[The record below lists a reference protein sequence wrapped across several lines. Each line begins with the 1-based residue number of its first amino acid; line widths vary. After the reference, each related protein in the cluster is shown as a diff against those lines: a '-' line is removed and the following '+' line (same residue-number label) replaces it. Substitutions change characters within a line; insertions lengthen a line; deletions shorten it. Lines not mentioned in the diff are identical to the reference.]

1 MTPSIRFCPQCG
13 TLASADATQC
23 GRCGARL
30 GGSSVTAADKEP
42 VPQVGRL
49 ILTLTLYIL
58 LVVGG
63 MVLIGALCAAS
74 LTLFA
79 R

>member
-13 TLASADATQC
+13 ALASADATQC
-23 GRCGARL
+23 GRCGAKL
-30 GGSSVTAADKEP
+30 GSPAATTDGP
-42 VPQVGRL
+42 LLPNPGRL
-49 ILTLTLYIL
+49 VLTLTLYIM

-63 MVLIGALCAAS
+63 MVLIGVMCVALLA
-74 LTLFA
+74 LFA